1 MDYEALAKQFGGAAA
16 PAPVTDYAAI
26 AKQFGGETSTSNG
39 MPGERSTP
47 WSEVG
52 AGFVKTFVPST
63 IQQVKGLAQAVANPV
78 QTVETLKDL
87 IGGATLKLLPESVVA
102 KLSEYKPEAV
112 KAAMDKANA
121 VGGHYAKYGS
131 IEGIKQMLM
140 TDPAGVLGDLSML
153 AGGGG
158 LALKGASIPLKAGGM
173 LDRAAVKA
181 GLDSTANLGN
191 LIGKTGSALSTIGTA
206 TNPLYLPVKGLEL
219 GAKALNYAGQGAYNA
234 VAPMSKFGA
243 EGVKARGYMA
253 ALNNDP
259 VKIDAAINMLRQGAT
274 IEDVAVSLN
283 SSGLAAFANTPR
295 DANTMLRDLYNA
307 RQASFGS
314 QQTNALGGAQADLNA
329 LNQANLPTSTAT
341 VSAPRNA
348 VNQSLA
354 AEAAAIE
361 AKQQAALGNVA
372 NVSQVDVGAQLAKAN
387 EQILENTRKTVTG
400 PAYQASFDA
409 APKATIDLTNL
420 AGVAKGQL
428 GDLLTKIEGLAP
440 NAAALL
446 REFGPREKVVN
457 MGEGAT
463 AKVNVSAA
471 PITLEDANK
480 IRQAINID
488 RAALKGSID
497 SAANITRANLDQ
509 LYKAVNEAIETG
521 VSAEA
526 LAKFKTANDLFKTR
540 IVDIH
545 RTGAPANLSRTSTL
559 NEPMLKPGDI
569 VSTALRSEG
578 NAQQFVKLY
587 SQDPAAMQTLKTG
600 IEDLYRREVLKFGA
614 SEGAH
619 AKFMAEHADQIA
631 TFDKAGMGVQKRL
644 DRIGGEMRAINAEN
658 AALETTAKSLKLGNV
673 TALRDKIVKDPIV
686 ADAALQRMNPASKSS
701 LARGVMDDASKD
713 PAKMLK
719 HLEDNEAGIMRVL
732 RANDPKSA
740 TRVFAEAKE
749 SAALYKQIEEVGK
762 KLDTPPTPQQTNANI
777 AQMTQGLPE
786 VRAVVEAI
794 QKELETNAK
803 FQTLAAQ
810 GEKAKGGAG
819 KLFSTEIGA
828 APTGFLGTA
837 WSIGKLV
844 INRLKGKIDSRLAA
858 EIGTELANSSSAA
871 AAFEQAALRTARS
884 DFAAKVVTKPINALT
899 SGLKSPFS
907 SAAVNNLAPPSETRN
922 NLRQ

>member
-1 MDYEALAKQFGGAAA
+1 
-16 PAPVTDYAAI
+16 
-26 AKQFGGETSTSNG
+26 
-39 MPGERSTP
+39 MPS
-47 WSEVG
+47 V
-52 AGFVKTFVPST
+52 V
-63 IQQVKGLAQAVANPV
+63 QQVKGLAQAVASPV

-87 IGGATLKLLPESVVA
+87 VGGATLKLLPESVVA

-121 VGGHYAKYGS
+121 VGGHYAQYGS
-131 IEGIKQMLM
+131 IEGIKKMLM
-140 TDPAGVLGDLSML
+140 TDPASVLGDLSILVGGTGLAVKGLSIPAKAAGATTL
-153 AGGGG
+153 AGG
-158 LALKGASIPLKAGGM
+158 LREAGNIFNT
-173 LDRAAVKA
+173 A
-181 GLDSTANLGN
+181 GTV
-191 LIGKTGSALSTIGTA
+191 I
-206 TNPLYLPVKGLEL
+206 NPLYLPVKGLEL
-219 GAKALNYAGQGAYNA
+219 GTKALGYAGQGAYNA
-234 VAPMSKFGA
+234 IAPMSQFGA

-259 VKIDAAINMLRQGAT
+259 VKIDAAINMLQRGAT

-283 SSGLAAFANTPR
+283 SSGLAAFAKTPR
-295 DANTMLRDLYNA
+295 DVNTVIRDLYNA
-307 RQASFGS
+307 RQELASVDRG
-314 QQTNALGGAQADLNA
+314 NRLGGAQADLNA

-354 AEAAAIE
+354 AEAADIE
-361 AKQQAALGNVA
+361 AKRQASLSNVA
-372 NVSQVDVGAQLAKAN
+372 NVSQVDIGDKLAEAN
-387 EQILENTRKTVTG
+387 KQILDNTRKTVTG

-420 AGVAKGQL
+420 SGVAKGQL
-428 GDLLTKIEGLAP
+428 GDLLTKLEGLAP

-446 REFGPREKVVN
+446 REFGPRERVVN

-497 SAANITRANLDQ
+497 SSANITRANLDQ
-509 LYKAVNEAIETG
+509 LYKAVNEAIELG
-521 VSAEA
+521 VSPEA

-559 NEPMLKPGDI
+559 NQPMLKSEDI
-569 VSTALRSEG
+569 VSTALSSEG

-600 IEDLYRREVLKFGA
+600 IEDLYRREVLAPNAGKD
-614 SEGAH
+614 AH
-619 AKFMAEHADQIA
+619 AVFMAKNADQIA
-631 TFDKAGMGVQKRL
+631 AFDKAGMGVQKRL

-658 AALETTAKSLKLGNV
+658 AALKETAASLKFGDV
-673 TALRDKIVKDPIV
+673 TALRDKIVKDPII

-701 LARGVMDDASKD
+701 LARGVMDDAAKD
-713 PAKMLK
+713 PSKMLK

-740 TRVFAEAKE
+740 TRIFAEAKE
-749 SAALYKQIEEVGK
+749 SATLYKQVEEVSK
-762 KLDTPPTPQQTNANI
+762 QIKTPSTPQQASANI
-777 AQMTQGLPE
+777 NQMTQGLPE
-786 VRAVVEAI
+786 VRAVVEQI
-794 QKELETNAK
+794 QRELETGAK
-803 FQTLAAQ
+803 FETLAAQ

-828 APTGFLGTA
+828 IPTGFVGTA
-837 WSIGKLV
+837 FSILKIV
-844 INRLKGKIDSRLAA
+844 VNRLKGKIDNRLAA
-858 EIGTELANSSSAA
+858 EIAVELANSSTAA
-871 AAFEQAALRTARS
+871 AALEQAASRTAKS
-884 DFAAKVVTKPINALT
+884 DFAAKVVTKPINAIT

-907 SAAVNNLAPPSETRN
+907 SAAINNIAPPSENRN
-922 NLRQ
+922 NLRP

>member
-1 MDYEALAKQFGGAAA
+1 MAINLSDVQWDA
-16 PAPVTDYAAI
+16 PPKINPADVQWGD
-26 AKQFGGETSTSNG
+26 G
-39 MPGERSTP
+39 MPAGRSTP
-47 WSEVG
+47 MSEVG
-52 AGFVKTFVPST
+52 SGFVRNLIPST
-63 IQQVKGLAQAVANPV
+63 IQQVKGLAHAVINPV
-78 QTVETLKDL
+78 ETVETLKDL

-102 KLSEYKPEAV
+102 KLSEYKPEMV
-112 KAAMDKANA
+112 QAAMDKANA
-121 VGGHYAKYGS
+121 VGGEYAKYGS
-131 IEGIKQMLM
+131 IEGIKQKLM

-153 AGGGG
+153 AGGTG
-158 LALKGASIPLKAGGM
+158 LAVKGLSIPAKAAGATTLASGLSKAGNV
-173 LDRAAVKA
+173 LNTV
-181 GLDSTANLGN
+181 
-191 LIGKTGSALSTIGTA
+191 GTA

-219 GAKALNYAGQGAYNA
+219 GAKALNYAGQGAYN
-234 VAPMSKFGA
+234 VFAPMTKSGA
-243 EGVKARGYMA
+243 EGVKARGYMD

-295 DANTMLRDLYNA
+295 SANTMLRDLYNA
-307 RQASFGS
+307 RQTSMGA

-354 AEAAAIE
+354 AEAADIE
-361 AKQQAALGNVA
+361 AKRQAALGGVA
-372 NVSQVDVGAQLAKAN
+372 NVSQVDIGAQLAKAN

-446 REFGPREKVVN
+446 REFGPREKIVN

-471 PITLEDANK
+471 PVTLEDANK

-497 SAANITRANLDQ
+497 SSANITRANLDQ
-509 LYKAVNEAIETG
+509 LYKAVNEAIEAG
-521 VSAEA
+521 VSPEA

-545 RTGAPANLSRTSTL
+545 RTGAPANLTRTSTL

-569 VSTALRSEG
+569 VSTALSNEG

-600 IEDLYRREVLKFGA
+600 IEDLYRREVLKPGA

-619 AKFMAEHADQIA
+619 AAFMAKHADQIA

-673 TALRDKIVKDPIV
+673 TELRNKIVTDPII
-686 ADAALQRMNPASKSS
+686 ADAALQRMNPASKAS

-713 PAKMLK
+713 PAKMLE
-719 HLEDNEAGIMRVL
+719 HLETNEAGIMRVL
-732 RANDPKSA
+732 RANDPRSA
-740 TRVFAEAKE
+740 ARVFAEAKE
-749 SAALYKQIEEVGK
+749 LAGVYKQVEEVGK
-762 KLDTPPTPQQTNANI
+762 QLKTPPTPQQANANLT
-777 AQMTQGLPE
+777 QMTQGLPE

-803 FQTLAAQ
+803 FQTLAEQ
-810 GEKAKGGAG
+810 GTKAKGGAD
-819 KLFSTEIGA
+819 KLFSAEAGIPPAGVISGA
-828 APTGFLGTA
+828 M
-837 WSIGKLV
+837 SIARIV
-844 INRLKGKIDSRLAA
+844 FNRLRGRIDSKLAA
-858 EIGTELANSSSAA
+858 EIGVELAHSSTAA
-871 AAFEQAALRTARS
+871 TAFEKAASRTARS
-884 DFAAKVVTKPINALT
+884 ELRAKAVTAPLNALT
-899 SGLKSPFS
+899 SGLKSPFG
-907 SAAVNNLAPPSETRN
+907 SAAVNNLAPISETRN
-922 NLRQ
+922 NLRP